1 MQLLSCM
8 RASKDDW
15 QAMQRCKRQRPF
27 ILQARAGMGK
37 LQGTSR
43 DARAPQD
50 DGDSLPSVGGAPEDL
65 VQECLLFGRKFALSD

>member
-1 MQLLSCM
+1 
-8 RASKDDW
+8 
-15 QAMQRCKRQRPF
+15 
-27 ILQARAGMGK
+27 MGK

-50 DGDSLPSVGGAPEDL
+50 DGDSLQSVGGAPEDL